1 MTEPISAR
9 VAVYLDF
16 DNIVIS
22 RYDQV
27 NGRNSFQRDK
37 SKGLES
43 ARLTRARVDVG
54 AILDFA
60 SSFGTLVLTR
70 AYADWSAEVNAEYRE
85 QLVGRAVDLVQLF
98 PAAAYGKNGADI
110 RLAVDA
116 VEDMFRLPDLTDVV
130 IVAGD

>member
-1 MTEPISAR
+1 MTETAATR

-37 SKGLES
+37 AKGLETEK
-43 ARLTRARVDVG
+43 LTRATVDVG
-54 AILDFA
+54 AILDFT

-70 AYADWSAEVNAEYRE
+70 R
-85 QLVGRAVDLVQLF
+85 
-98 PAAAYGKNGADI
+98 
-110 RLAVDA
+110 
-116 VEDMFRLPDLTDVV
+116 
-130 IVAGD
+130 

>member
-1 MTEPISAR
+1 MTEPSTSR

-37 SKGLES
+37 AKGLES
-43 ARLTRARVDVG
+43 ARLARARVDVG

-60 SSFGTLVLTR
+60 SLKD
-70 AYADWSAEVNAEYRE
+70 ADLSGSILAGASLAGADFTDANVAKT
-85 QLVGRAVDLVQLF
+85 DF
-98 PAAAYGKNGADI
+98 NGADVGSAHLETLKG
-110 RLAVDA
+110 REAAVNLDKA
-116 VEDMFRLPDLTDVV
+116 RNLEG
-130 IVAGD
+130 AYQK

>member
-1 MTEPISAR
+1 MTEPSAAR

-37 SKGLES
+37 AKGLEA
-43 ARLTRARVDVG
+43 ARLMRARVDVG

-70 AYADWSAEVNAEYRE
+70 AYADWSADVNAEYRE
-85 QLVGRAVDLVQLF
+85 QLVSRAVDLVQLF
-98 PAAAYGKNGADI
+98 PAAAYSRTSGWRSTPWRTCSGCPTSP
-110 RLAVDA
+110 
-116 VEDMFRLPDLTDVV
+116 MW
-130 IVAGD
+130 